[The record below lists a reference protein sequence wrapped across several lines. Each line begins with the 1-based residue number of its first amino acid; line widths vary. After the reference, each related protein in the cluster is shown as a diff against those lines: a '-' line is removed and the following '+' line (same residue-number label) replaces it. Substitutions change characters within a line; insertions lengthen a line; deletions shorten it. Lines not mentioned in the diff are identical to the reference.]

1 MALTAADIETVR
13 NTVGHIQ
20 TANSSIQHDSQTF
33 KYVLE
38 NPEMEKMV
46 SGTETGQSAEEK
58 ISKALEGVSRLT
70 SSLDE
75 LKSRTESFLA
85 RQEEINNTKF

>member
-13 NTVGHIQ
+13 STVGHIQ
-20 TANSSIQHDSQTF
+20 QANSSIQNDSQTF

-38 NPEMEKMV
+38 NSEMEKMI
-46 SGTETGQSAEEK
+46 SGTEAGQSAEEK
-58 ISKALEGVSRLT
+58 ITKALEGVGHLT

-75 LKSRTESFLA
+75 LKSRTEKFLA
-85 RQEEINNTKF
+85 RQEEINNTRI